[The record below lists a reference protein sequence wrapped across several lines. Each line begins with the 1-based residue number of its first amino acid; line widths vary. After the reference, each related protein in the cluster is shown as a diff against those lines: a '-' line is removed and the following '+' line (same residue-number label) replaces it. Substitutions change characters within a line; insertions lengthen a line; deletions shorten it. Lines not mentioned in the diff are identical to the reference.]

1 MGILLDLRDRRI
13 EIEIISI
20 VAAVADMSWQLAF
33 KRQKTD
39 IAETQIM

>member
-1 MGILLDLRDRRI
+1 MGILLDLKDRKI

-20 VAAVADMSWQLAF
+20 IAAVADMSRQLAF
-33 KRQKTD
+33 KHQKTD